1 MQNIKYLG
9 HTLDKFG
16 EYCFNFV
23 VNGNKQS
30 VRYSKG
36 EVQDIM
42 PIGKDDKTCANVI
55 DKTIK
60 RDPATWLADFGQ
72 EKSVALMK
80 ELGKLQSR
88 KSSGLLLHSKKCYS
102 INFWRQDYVN
112 FSRILKR

>member
-9 HTLDKFG
+9 YSVDQFG

-42 PIGKDDKTCANVI
+42 PIGKDDKTCVNII

-60 RDPATWLADFGQ
+60 HDPTAWLADFGQ
-72 EKSVALMK
+72 EEPVAL
-80 ELGKLQSR
+80 
-88 KSSGLLLHSKKCYS
+88 
-102 INFWRQDYVN
+102 F
-112 FSRILKR
+112 

>member
-9 HTLDKFG
+9 YSVDQFG

-42 PIGKDDKTCANVI
+42 SIGKDDKTCANVI
-55 DKTIK
+55 DKTIE
-60 RDPATWLADFGQ
+60 RDPAAGLADFGQ
-72 EKSVALMK
+72 EEPVAL
-80 ELGKLQSR
+80 
-88 KSSGLLLHSKKCYS
+88 
-102 INFWRQDYVN
+102 F
-112 FSRILKR
+112 